1 MRYKLALLILAILC
15 LSSCHK
21 KEEKGIALAQVG
33 DEVLYLEDFK
43 ASFGVSEWDALS
55 ADQRKKYIED
65 WVNLTVLAHYAD
77 EHDVSKDNAVKQ
89 RIQYAAKKVKA
100 NAMIAKRLA
109 EVQVS
114 EDQLF
119 NYFRIHQ
126 GEFQKT
132 AEVYSIQRIALA
144 DKISAEKV
152 LGQISQGMNF
162 TEAVQRYSTEELKS
176 KNGMMGFVS
185 SAGADSTFW
194 LAARNI
200 PESGLGIVSSNQQWF
215 VFRIAEKRD
224 SSQEANFEDYRAD
237 IKRKIIMEKQDQVYQ
252 DLLKEVKSRMD
263 KIYYY

>member
-1 MRYKLALLILAILC
+1 MRYRVALIILLAISLAAC
-15 LSSCHK
+15 NK

-33 DEVLYLEDFK
+33 DEVLYLENFK
-43 ASFGVSEWDALS
+43 ATFGVAEWDALS

-65 WVNLTVLAHYAD
+65 WVNLSILAKYAD
-77 EHDVSKDNAVKQ
+77 DNKIDKDIAVKQ
-89 RIQYAAKKVKA
+89 RILYAAKKVKA
-100 NAMIAKRLA
+100 NALISKRLA

-126 GEFQKT
+126 SEFQKSA
-132 AEVYSIQRIALA
+132 AEYSVQRIALE

-152 LGQISQGMNF
+152 LGQVSQGMNF
-162 TEAVQRYSTEELKS
+162 NEAVQRYSTEALKA

-185 SAGADSTFW
+185 AAGADSTFW

-200 PESGLGIVSSNQQWF
+200 AENGYGIVSQNQLWF
-215 VFRIAEKRD
+215 VFRIADKRD
-224 SSQEANFEDYRAD
+224 TSQEANFEDYRAD
-237 IKRKIIMEKQDQVYQ
+237 IKRKIILEKQDQVYQ
-252 DLLKEVKSRMD
+252 DLLKEIKSHMD